1 MQDMLKIV
9 TVVIATKIVQSAVT
23 VEYAMHT
30 KNCKIYKVTEV
41 NNSSSSVLL
50 YSHWKKNGT
59 KNIF

>member
-1 MQDMLKIV
+1 MQDMLKIS
-9 TVVIATKIVQSAVT
+9 TVVKIVQSAVT

-50 YSHWKKNGT
+50 YSH
-59 KNIF
+59 